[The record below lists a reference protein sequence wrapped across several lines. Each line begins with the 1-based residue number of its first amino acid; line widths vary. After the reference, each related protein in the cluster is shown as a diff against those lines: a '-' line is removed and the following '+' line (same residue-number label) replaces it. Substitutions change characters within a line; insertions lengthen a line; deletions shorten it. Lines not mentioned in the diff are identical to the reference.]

1 MKKIILVFFA
11 FYSFS
16 YSQTGWQLQTNS
28 LTRNI
33 VSIYV
38 LQNGYG
44 YSLGDNGIIF
54 RTTNFGI
61 NWVQYSQF
69 PALSDNSAYCITA
82 VNNDTLVAT
91 QGSEILRSVNGG
103 LNWSYVSSGGV
114 MTYTYFY
121 SVSFG
126 NKRRGF
132 ACGVELIPPPP
143 PPPPLPYTANTI
155 VHCTSDGG
163 TNWTRISVTSGDVL
177 YSCKMSDSLTG
188 YTAGTNYYSTNYGS
202 VFKTTNGGLYFSSIS
217 SGVSAVNSI
226 YFINNFTGWAGG
238 NSGFIANTTTGSAPW
253 IPQVSHSAVKINSIY
268 FVNSMTGWIA
278 GNNGTIRKTVNGGA
292 NWNFQ
297 YCPVGDN
304 LNSIC
309 FTDSIHGWIGSNNG
323 KILYT
328 DDAGGLTNL
337 NKVSEDLPDS
347 YLLSQNYP
355 NPFNPST
362 KIKYRIKND
371 NFVSIKIFDALGKEI
386 ITLVNKTQKPGIYEI
401 TFEGSEYPNGIYYC
415 RLTAGI
421 FSETIKMIFL
431 K

>member
-1 MKKIILVFFA
+1 
-11 FYSFS
+11 
-16 YSQTGWQLQTNS
+16 
-28 LTRNI
+28 
-33 VSIYV
+33 
-38 LQNGYG
+38 
-44 YSLGDNGIIF
+44 
-54 RTTNFGI
+54 
-61 NWVQYSQF
+61 
-69 PALSDNSAYCITA
+69 
-82 VNNDTLVAT
+82 
-91 QGSEILRSVNGG
+91 
-103 LNWSYVSSGGV
+103 
-114 MTYTYFY
+114 
-121 SVSFG
+121 
-126 NKRRGF
+126 
-132 ACGVELIPPPP
+132 
-143 PPPPLPYTANTI
+143 
-155 VHCTSDGG
+155 
-163 TNWTRISVTSGDVL
+163 
-177 YSCKMSDSLTG
+177 
-188 YTAGTNYYSTNYGS
+188 
-202 VFKTTNGGLYFSSIS
+202 
-217 SGVSAVNSI
+217 
-226 YFINNFTGWAGG
+226 
-238 NSGFIANTTTGSAPW
+238 
-253 IPQVSHSAVKINSIY
+253 
-268 FVNSMTGWIA
+268 MTGWIA